1 MSGYLED
8 LLEEGAAGDRDY
20 IQQAMGTA
28 KARTQFIFFMEQ
40 QLNPMKAQVFVLK
53 NTFLYS

>member
-28 KARTQFIFFMEQ
+28 KARTQFIFFYG
-40 QLNPMKAQVFVLK
+40 A
-53 NTFLYS
+53 TA

>member
-8 LLEEGAAGDRDY
+8 FLEEGAAGDRDY

-28 KARTQFIFFMEQ
+28 KARTQFIFFMEK
-40 QLNPMKAQVFVLK
+40 QLNSMKAQVFVLK